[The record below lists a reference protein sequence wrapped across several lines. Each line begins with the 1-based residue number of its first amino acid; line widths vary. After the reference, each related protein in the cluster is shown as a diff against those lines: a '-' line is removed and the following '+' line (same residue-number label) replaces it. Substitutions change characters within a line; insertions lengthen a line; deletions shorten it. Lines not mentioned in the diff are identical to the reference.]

1 MNIEQSIE
9 LLKSSAELRIDKAD
23 TQQKVNSANKFAD
36 AVNNIIDIHNKVQEY
51 KELYTNAQK
60 TLAFTLRI
68 IGVMDYDIERL
79 VAIDSRFLQ
88 YHLIKCM
95 YNILKRKEEEP
106 NYTMSEKWIFHSVVT
121 LWDILQSD
129 IEQIQVYQKL
139 LKTTKNEET
148 KTIFRNEIDKI
159 ESQIRIDTDYSDIEE
174 MENYIKTW

>member
-1 MNIEQSIE
+1 
-9 LLKSSAELRIDKAD
+9 
-23 TQQKVNSANKFAD
+23 
-36 AVNNIIDIHNKVQEY
+36 
-51 KELYTNAQK
+51 
-60 TLAFTLRI
+60 
-68 IGVMDYDIERL
+68 
-79 VAIDSRFLQ
+79 
-88 YHLIKCM
+88 M